1 MTDFLFTRLAGAQVV
16 LLTAL
21 VLVGLR
27 LPAAEAPKRE
37 DINAR
42 FRNNPDVSQSVKNFE
57 VDSILKGRVVSITN
71 NDVIVDI
78 GKVENLTT
86 KDAGL
91 NYTGL
96 AVIEAAEDAT
106 PGEVE
111 VAATITPAKGTPTTA
126 TLKFRVADKGD

>member
-1 MTDFLFTRLAGAQVV
+1 VQ
-16 LLTAL
+16 
-21 VLVGLR
+21 
-27 LPAAEAPKRE
+27 
-37 DINAR
+37 
-42 FRNNPDVSQSVKNFE
+42 Q
-57 VDSILKGRVVSITN
+57 
-71 NDVIVDI
+71 
-78 GKVENLTT
+78 NLTT

-126 TLKFRVADKGD
+126 TLKFRVAGKGG